1 MKILITE
8 NKLNDF
14 ILKYI
19 EEKYPVDR
27 INYNENYDDDGN
39 PVYTSYVFYFAD
51 DADYAIFRWYD
62 KDYWEG
68 DNKEI
73 LQDRIEKSPMLYFED
88 SREIAKLDKMFGK
101 YWRPMFKKWF
111 YDNFE
116 MEIKTIW

>member
-62 KDYWEG
+62 KDYWKG

-73 LQDRIEKSPMLYFED
+73 LRDRIEKSPMLSFED

-101 YWRPMFKKWF
+101 HWRPVFKKWF
-111 YDNFE
+111 YYNFKL
-116 MEIKTIW
+116 EIKTIW